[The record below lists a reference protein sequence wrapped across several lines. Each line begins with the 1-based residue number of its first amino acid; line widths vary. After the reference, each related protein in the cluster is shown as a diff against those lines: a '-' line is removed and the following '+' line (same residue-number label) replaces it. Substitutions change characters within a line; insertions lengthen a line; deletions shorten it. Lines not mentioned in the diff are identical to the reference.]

1 MRKLLAPVLFFGILS
16 GESLQAQY
24 YYSNDKYYESA
35 VVYEIGLTGGI
46 MNSLTDLGGK
56 AGVGKDFLKD
66 LRWKPARPSY
76 GAYIMAMYRNAIG
89 GRIEG
94 TFGTVTGYDSILKN
108 VASTTQGRYQR
119 NLSFRSKIAEVQL
132 AIEVHPLFF
141 KNYDEEPPRF
151 SPYGVIG
158 AGYYSFNPEAQLN
171 GQWYFLAPLRLEGQG
186 FTEYPDRKPYKL
198 NQFNILGGIGLKYE
212 ISTLLNARIEVIHRK
227 LFTDY
232 LDDASTT
239 YIDPSLFYNY
249 LPPVQA
255 AIAQQL
261 HFRRDELNP
270 ADVQPLFG
278 EQRGDP
284 EDKDAYFTIQAKIGV
299 ILGRKRR

>member
-1 MRKLLAPVLFFGILS
+1 MAFVVLNGIFYS
-16 GESLQAQY
+16 QSLQGQY
-24 YYSNDKYYESA
+24 YYSNSKYYESD
-35 VVYEIGLTGGI
+35 VVFEIGISGGV
-46 MNSLTDLGGK
+46 MNSFTDLGGK
-56 AGVGKDFLKD
+56 AGIGKGFIKD
-66 LRWKPARPSY
+66 LRWKPARLSY
-76 GAYIMAMYRNAIG
+76 GAYITATYRDAIA

-108 VASTTQGRYQR
+108 VASTTMDRYQR

-141 KNYDEEPPRF
+141 QRFDEDEPPRL
-151 SPYGVIG
+151 SPYAVIG
-158 AGYYSFNPEAQLN
+158 AGYYSFNPEAKLN

-186 FTEYPDRKPYKL
+186 FNEYPDRKPYKL
-198 NQFNILGGIGLKYE
+198 SQFNILGGLGLRYE
-212 ISTLLNARIEVIHRK
+212 INTMFNARLELIHRK

-239 YIDPSLFYNY
+239 YIDPALFYTY

-270 ADVQPLFG
+270 LDVQPQFG

-299 ILGRKRR
+299 KLGRKKR